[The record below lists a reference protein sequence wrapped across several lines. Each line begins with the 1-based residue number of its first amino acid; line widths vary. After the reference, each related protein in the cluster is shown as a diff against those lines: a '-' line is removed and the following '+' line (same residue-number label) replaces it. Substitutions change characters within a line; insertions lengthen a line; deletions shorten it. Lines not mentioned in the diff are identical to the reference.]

1 MTLLEQ
7 QILDLIQDAFPLVE
21 RPYKVLAEMLNELA
35 ANCDSVNNV
44 GEKCANP
51 VVSEQVVFEAVENL
65 RASGVIRR
73 IGGVYDSKKLGF
85 ISRLCAGKVPVST
98 LDFSSEQHAQTAM
111 EKFAAAVNEVPAI
124 THNYIRSHE
133 YNVWFTVIAENE
145 TAIQTVVDR
154 VCAATDLHD
163 VHVMS
168 ATRKFKINTV
178 MKGGLDDNCERRE
191 SRPTL
196 LDMTEPNSWY
206 MSEANVQRRKTK
218 DERGESRDNKFT
230 CYHDRADQSCTECK
244 DERGERCGAACRPI
258 AEPNSLASKGKD
270 ERGERSGT
278 AAAPVDSRQLA
289 VGRNSDEREK
299 ADVIPATCAE
309 HCRSEAGISSKDL
322 SASDKL
328 RIRTACDDIPH
339 SLTPF
344 KDWGVSCEE
353 LREDLAS
360 KRMRRFG
367 AILRHQNAG
376 FAFNAMVCFRIVDS
390 RKSEVGRGSSVI
402 LSGEAAKDPV
412 KFCDLI
418 AQAGS
423 LLASNPHISHCYERP
438 SFEGFPYN
446 VYAMMHANSA
456 EQLDQFIADCVK
468 ALNALQS
475 SPVDYVVLRSV
486 QELKK
491 TSFKFFA

>member
-1 MTLLEQ
+1 MNLLEQ

-21 RPYKVLAEMLNELA
+21 RPYKALAEMLN
-35 ANCDSVNNV
+35 
-44 GEKCANP
+44 
-51 VVSEQVVFEAVENL
+51 VSEQEAFEAVERL

-73 IGGVYDSKKLGF
+73 IGGVYDSQKLGF
-85 ISRLCAGKVPVST
+85 ISRLCAGKVPASS
-98 LDFSSEQHAQTAM
+98 LDFSAEPHEQTAM
-111 EKFAAAVNEVPAI
+111 EKFAVAANEVPAI

-133 YNVWFTVIAENE
+133 YNVWFTVIAQNENE
-145 TAIQTVVDR
+145 IQTIVDKL
-154 VCAATDLHD
+154 CAITDLHD
-163 VHVMS
+163 MHVMS

-178 MKGGLDDNCERRE
+178 MKGGLDE
-191 SRPTL
+191 
-196 LDMTEPNSWY
+196 
-206 MSEANVQRRKTK
+206 RRKT
-218 DERGESRDNKFT
+218 
-230 CYHDRADQSCTECK
+230 K

-299 ADVIPATCAE
+299 ADVIPAK
-309 HCRSEAGISSKDL
+309 AGISSKDF

-328 RIRTACDDIPH
+328 RIRKACENIPH

-344 KDWGVSCEE
+344 KDWGVSCDE
-353 LREDLAS
+353 LREDFAS

-412 KFCDLI
+412 KSCDLI

-423 LLASNPHISHCYERP
+423 LLASNLHISHCYERP

-456 EQLDQFIADCVK
+456 EQLNQYIADCVK
-468 ALNALQS
+468 SLNELQS

-486 QELKK
+486 RELKK

>member
-1 MTLLEQ
+1 MTLFEQ

-98 LDFSSEQHAQTAM
+98 LDFSSELHAQTAM

-178 MKGGLDDNCERRE
+178 M
-191 SRPTL
+191 
-196 LDMTEPNSWY
+196 
-206 MSEANVQRRKTK
+206 
-218 DERGESRDNKFT
+218 RG
-230 CYHDRADQSCTECK
+230 
-244 DERGERCGAACRPI
+244 
-258 AEPNSLASKGKD
+258 AS
-270 ERGERSGT
+270 
-278 AAAPVDSRQLA
+278 APVDSKQWLVNSDGDEGETALRLGSGTLSPTSCHPERSA
-289 VGRNSDEREK
+289 VG
-299 ADVIPATCAE
+299 AE
-309 HCRSEAGISSKDL
+309 SKDL
-322 SASDKL
+322 SESDKL
-328 RIRTACDDIPH
+328 RIRTACEDIPH

-344 KDWGVSCEE
+344 KDWGVSCDE
-353 LREDLAS
+353 LREDIAS

-376 FAFNAMVCFRIVDS
+376 YAFNAMVCFNIDEKR
-390 RKSEVGRGSSVI
+390 VI
-402 LSGEAAKDPV
+402 LSDEAAKDPV
-412 KFCDLI
+412 KSYDLI

-438 SFEGFPYN
+438 SFDGFPYN

-475 SPVDYVVLRSV
+475 TPVEYAVLRSV
-486 QELKK
+486 RELKK